1 MQPQKINRRRYSRIL
16 LPPDTN
22 VRCWGDGFRGRLRI
36 LSEGGMFIDTIHPR
50 PDGTEMEVNIEVE
63 GEPIRVRCISRDHD
77 PGYGMGLEFLGLR
90 DDERGRILELIAR
103 FNS

>member
-1 MQPQKINRRRYSRIL
+1 MAPHKPNRRRFSRIL
-16 LPPDTN
+16 LPADIN

-36 LSEGGMFIDTIHPR
+36 LSEGGMFVDTIHPR
-50 PDGTEMEVNIEVE
+50 PDGTEMEVSIEAD

-77 PGYGMGLEFLGLR
+77 PGYGMGVEFIRLQEA
-90 DDERGRILELIAR
+90 ERERILGLIAR